1 MKTRLVPALFIAA
14 VIAATAPSAMP
25 AEPIS
30 QGVVKYQGE
39 DVALYAPGQIQPTR
53 TVKPDYPFPEQ
64 ADGVEGH
71 VLLVAIV
78 GFNGHVIE
86 SQIAE
91 SKPTARFGEA
101 ARACIK
107 KWRFPPLQRNGAPT
121 KYAIVVPFEFL
132 LR

>member
-1 MKTRLVPALFIAA
+1 VPALFIAA
-14 VIAATAPSAMP
+14 VIAGATPPAMP
-25 AEPIS
+25 AEPVPPA
-30 QGVVKYQGE
+30 VVKFQGE
-39 DVALYAPGQIQPTR
+39 DLALYAPGQIQPTR
-53 TVKPDYPFPEQ
+53 TAKPDYPFPEQ
-64 ADGVEGH
+64 ANRVERH

-101 ARACIK
+101 AKACIK
-107 KWRFPPLQRNGAPT
+107 KWRFPPMKRNGAPT
-121 KYAIVVPFEFL
+121 KYAVTVPFEFL